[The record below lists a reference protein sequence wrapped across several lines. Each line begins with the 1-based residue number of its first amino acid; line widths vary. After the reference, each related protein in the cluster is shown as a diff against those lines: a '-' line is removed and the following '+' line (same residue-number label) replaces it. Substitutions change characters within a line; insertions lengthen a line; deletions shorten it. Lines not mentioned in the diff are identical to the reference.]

1 MKKTVSLI
9 GIFALLVGL
18 FFVGIIPVKAAT
30 ITSITYT
37 PSGAT
42 VGTAVAASSTV
53 TVFTPITAI
62 AADSDIILTF
72 PANTTLNNIVTTDF
86 TIEQAAYGGNTPG
99 AATPPSGITFDNTAK
114 TITLTVHA
122 ASLSTGSNAGLGVV
136 TIKTSGTAG
145 GNEITHPTT
154 ATTSGSFTVTT
165 ANDTGTISNVV
176 FIPAALNNFLLA
188 ITPTSALT
196 GQNLA
201 TTITARDQYN
211 NTTTVGFSG
220 DVSMTTDVSGGL
232 VYPATITNASFTN
245 GVWSGS
251 LRLDKAG
258 SHTVTATGNTKTG
271 TDAIAITA
279 NSITTLL
286 CEASGQ
292 AGAIWLRWT
301 EPAQA
306 VSGMFGGF
314 SAKHYAA
321 ALTDANW
328 TSGTAIT
335 QTWSPASAQG
345 GSNQQLVIGLNPG
358 TRYYFGLKLGSGSD
372 TIASLVSNS
381 PSCIAPASSVSSVD
395 SIAPVSRI
403 TSPATKAN
411 VLANK
416 PLVIKGT
423 ALDSGGSSVQKVEI
437 SIDNGL
443 NWNQTAVLENIDGNL
458 VWEFTWQNP
467 TIGAYTIKTRAYD
480 WSGNIETPGAGI
492 EITVVS
498 SLPQTPSTEE
508 KPISQMSAKELE
520 TKIMEIQQKIIQV
533 LQQLIQ
539 IIQRQIQSL
548 AR

>member
-1 MKKTVSLI
+1 MKKIVSLI
-9 GIFALLVGL
+9 GIFVLLIGV
-18 FFVGIIPVKAAT
+18 FFVGIIPAKAAT

-53 TVFTPITAI
+53 AAFTPITAI
-62 AADSDIILTF
+62 AASSDIILTF
-72 PANTTLNNIVTTDF
+72 PANTTLANIVAGDF
-86 TIEQAAYGGNTPG
+86 TIEQAAHEGNTPG
-99 AATPPSGITFDNTAK
+99 AATAPSVIAFNNTAK
-114 TITLTVHA
+114 TITLTVDA
-122 ASLSTGSNAGLGVV
+122 ASLSTGTGAGLGVV

-154 ATTSGSFTVTT
+154 ATTSGSFTVAT
-165 ANDTGTISNVV
+165 ASDTGTISNVV
-176 FIPAALNNFLLA
+176 FVAATLDNFLVA

-220 DVSMTTDVSGGL
+220 NVAMTTNVGGSL
-232 VYPATITNASFTN
+232 VYPATITNASFTS
-245 GVWSGS
+245 GVWSGN

-271 TDAIAITA
+271 TDTITITA
-279 NSITTLL
+279 NSVTTLL

-314 SAKHYAA
+314 VAKHYAA
-321 ALTDANW
+321 ALTDGNW
-328 TSGTAIT
+328 GSGTTIT

-358 TRYYFGLKLGSGSD
+358 TRYYFGLTLGSGSD
-372 TIASLVSNS
+372 TIASVVSNS
-381 PSCIAPASSVSSVD
+381 PSCIAPASSVSSID

-403 TSPATKAN
+403 TSPATKAS

-423 ALDSGGSSVQKVEI
+423 ALDSGGSSTQKVEI

-443 NWNQTAVLENIDGNL
+443 SWNQTTVLENIDGNL
-458 VWEFTWQNP
+458 VWEFAWQNP

-480 WSGNIETPGAGI
+480 WAGNIETPGAGI

-498 SLPQTPSTEE
+498 SLPETPATE
-508 KPISQMSAKELE
+508 KPISQMTAQEIE
-520 TKIMEIQQKIIQV
+520 TKIVEIQQKIIQV

-539 IIQRQIQSL
+539 IIQQQIQTL